1 MSALILHSWELDN
14 YDGPDATLSGRIID
28 KETGELV
35 EQDIIRG
42 TQIEFIEHGYD
53 NPLTQ
58 YMVIKNDGTYAN
70 KMMFANDYTIQIRSA
85 NFPATEPVEITIKGN
100 TTYDFEVIPY
110 LRIKDVQIKIEG
122 DEVVATAK
130 VEKTTGH
137 KITRIGLYAHQNQQ
151 VGEQMRPIR
160 KTVDMWQAMNADCQF
175 PFLQTNIF

>member
-1 MSALILHSWELDN
+1 MSALILHSCELDN

-85 NFPATEPVEITIKGN
+85 NFPATEPVEITIK
-100 TTYDFEVIPY
+100 EI
-110 LRIKDVQIKIEG
+110 LLMISK
-122 DEVVATAK
+122 
-130 VEKTTGH
+130 
-137 KITRIGLYAHQNQQ
+137 
-151 VGEQMRPIR
+151 
-160 KTVDMWQAMNADCQF
+160 
-175 PFLQTNIF
+175 

>member
-1 MSALILHSWELDN
+1 MSALILHSCELDN

-70 KMMFANDYTIQIRSA
+70 KMMFANDYTIQFQSIC
-85 NFPATEPVEITIKGN
+85 
-100 TTYDFEVIPY
+100 
-110 LRIKDVQIKIEG
+110 VQSQCPIAVYKKQQSC
-122 DEVVATAK
+122 VAP
-130 VEKTTGH
+130 E
-137 KITRIGLYAHQNQQ
+137 
-151 VGEQMRPIR
+151 
-160 KTVDMWQAMNADCQF
+160 
-175 PFLQTNIF
+175 

>member
-1 MSALILHSWELDN
+1 MSALILHSCELDN

-110 LRIKDVQIKIEG
+110 LRIKDVQIKIE
-122 DEVVATAK
+122 AK
-130 VEKTTGH
+130 YDRDIFPGAVENGRTDQPARISYDYDNFRWCRKCLQ
-137 KITRIGLYAHQNQQ
+137 KIILGLFDFFFIGKH
-151 VGEQMRPIR
+151 R
-160 KTVDMWQAMNADCQF
+160 DCQEVF
-175 PFLQTNIF
+175 M